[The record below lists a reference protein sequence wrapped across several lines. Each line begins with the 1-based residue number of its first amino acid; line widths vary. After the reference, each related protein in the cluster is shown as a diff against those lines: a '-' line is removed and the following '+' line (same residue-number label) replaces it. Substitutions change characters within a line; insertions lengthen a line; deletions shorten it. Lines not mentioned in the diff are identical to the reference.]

1 MMRFITLV
9 TLVILSVA
17 VQAQNFQVSDIR
29 LEGLQR
35 VSAGTAFSA
44 LPIRVGDVVNTEDIQ
59 IATRSL
65 FRVGLFSDVSIGRD
79 GNVLVVTVEER
90 PAINEIIFEGN
101 KVLKTED
108 LMDSL
113 RENDLSEGQIFQRAT
128 LEGISQ
134 ALEREYIGQ
143 GRYGASVDIEV
154 EDLPRNQV
162 KVTVNV
168 NEGEPA
174 RIKQIN
180 FVGNEVFDDE
190 TLADL
195 FELST
200 TGWLSWFR
208 GDDKY
213 SQQKLSGD
221 IETLESY
228 YLDQGYLSFNIN
240 STQVALS
247 PDKSEIYITLNINEG
262 DVYTVDEVELA
273 GDLKLPESLVRRMI
287 FVQEGQ
293 TYSQAVVTA
302 SSDLI
307 TRRLGNEGYTFA
319 EVEGIPEKDDD
330 DKTVKLT
337 FFVEPGQRAY
347 VRRIDF
353 KGNTRTL
360 DEVLRREMR
369 QMEGGA
375 ASDNQIEHSKLRLNR
390 LGFFSEVEA
399 DTQEVPGTTNQVD
412 VEYTVEEQ
420 PSGSL
425 GLQVGF
431 ADLSGL
437 LLSANVQQ
445 NNWFGTGK
453 QVGISA
459 NTSDF
464 QTSYNINFNDP
475 YYTKDGV
482 SRGFNLFFSESDF
495 ARINISGFSTD
506 TFGGSVNF
514 GYPISEISRLGFSV
528 EARDLTVKP
537 SSASSQEIVR
547 TPIIRSGSLF
557 IRQSDMNAVNDAI
570 AEGRDLPEGIETQL
584 VTEEVRS
591 DPGFLDENGTDF
603 QDLIASIS
611 WRESTLNRGV
621 FATRGR
627 SQSLSLEAALPGGD
641 LEYFKIQY
649 EGQMFKP
656 LTRALTLKLRTNLGF
671 ADSYTGGDMPFF
683 EHFFG
688 GGFGSVRGFER
699 NSLGP
704 RSTTRNV
711 SFTRPFAFDD
721 ANGDGV
727 AQANELRQ
735 AHVLCEDPSAVDL
748 NQFTCEPGELITQ
761 RGVALNRLDQID
773 SRRDAFGGNIKI
785 EVGAEVIF
793 PIPFIENQNSM
804 QSSFFIEGGNVFS
817 TNCVEGQRNCFT
829 PGFEELSVSAG
840 LGLTW
845 LSGFG
850 PLTFAIATPLN
861 ENDTDRTQFFEFS
874 LGGQF

>member
-9 TLVILSVA
+9 TLVMLSVA

-59 IATRSL
+59 VATRSL

-162 KVTVNV
+162 KVTVKV

-180 FVGNEVFDDE
+180 FVGNEVFDDD
-190 TLADL
+190 TLRDL

-213 SQQKLSGD
+213 SQEKLSGD

-228 YLDQGYLSFNIN
+228 YLDRGYLSFNIN

-247 PDKSEIYITLNINEG
+247 PDKSEIYITLNIDEG
-262 DVYTVDEVELA
+262 EVYTVDEVALA

-287 FVQEGQ
+287 IVRKGQ
-293 TYSQAVVTA
+293 TYSQALVTA
-302 SSDLI
+302 SSDFI
-307 TRRLGNEGYTFA
+307 TSRLANEGYTFA
-319 EVEGIPEKDDD
+319 EVEGIPEKDDED
-330 DKTVKLT
+330 NTVKLT

-347 VRRIDF
+347 VRRIEF

-390 LGFFSEVEA
+390 LGFFSEVEVE
-399 DTQEVPGTTNQVD
+399 TKEVPGTTNQVD

-453 QVGISA
+453 QVGISV

-514 GYPISEISRLGFSV
+514 GYPISEISRLGFSL
-528 EARDLTVKP
+528 EGRDLTVKP
-537 SSASSQEIVR
+537 SSASAQEIVR
-547 TPIIRSGSLF
+547 TPIIRSGAVF
-557 IRQSDMNAVNDAI
+557 IRQSDMDAVNEAI
-570 AEGRDLPEGIETQL
+570 SEGRDLPQGIETQP
-584 VTEEVRS
+584 VTEAVRS

-603 QDLIASIS
+603 QDFIASIS
-611 WRESTLNRGV
+611 WRESTLNRGI

-641 LEYFKIQY
+641 LEYFKVQY
-649 EGQMFKP
+649 NAQMFKP
-656 LTRALTLKLRTNLGF
+656 LTRALTLKLRTDLGF

-704 RSTTRNV
+704 RSTTRRV
-711 SFTRPFAFDD
+711 PFTRPFAFDD
-721 ANGDGV
+721 ANGDGI
-727 AQANELRQ
+727 AQNSELRQ
-735 AHVLCEDPSAVDL
+735 AHVVCEDPSEVDL

-761 RGVALNRLDQID
+761 RGVALDRLDQID

-785 EVGAEVIF
+785 ELGAEVIF

-804 QSSFFIEGGNVFS
+804 QSSLFIEGGNVFS
-817 TNCVEGQRNCFT
+817 TNCEEGQRNCFT
-829 PGFEELSVSAG
+829 PAFDKMSVSAG

-861 ENDTDRTQFFEFS
+861 KNDTDRTQFFEFS